1 MQINLLAVADGRSL
15 PQLCCRPPASDGARS
30 CSTQESR
37 RRSCLQRMDSDHG
50 ALHAFLCIDGVY
62 HVPCVPSC
70 RRQLDYRVS
79 SRAAQSVLGRSS
91 NGHGRRVA
99 WPPTRATRGTRRDV
113 PRPRGGV
120 YAGPRGSPPA
130 AAPPGGAARV
140 PRASHRKG
148 LFYEKQYYEC
158 CVALTSRSCEGTSPA
173 GATLHTTHTQ
183 HRTTRRAGTGPRA
196 PGPAARDAR
205 ATPRGTSPP
214 PPQPPPPP
222 ARRAAGTGGE
232 ARPGS
237 AQRLRPG
244 RITTLTYNIACPA
257 VRPFRCAF
265 CPRSAV
271 SFLLGEVGVCGA
283 DAP

>member
-1 MQINLLAVADGRSL
+1 M
-15 PQLCCRPPASDGARS
+15 PQSCCRPPASDGARS

-130 AAPPGGAARV
+130 AAPPGGAARLPSTARV
-140 PRASHRKG
+140 APKNN
-148 LFYEKQYYEC
+148 FKC

-173 GATLHTTHTQ
+173 GGTLHTTHT
-183 HRTTRRAGTGPRA
+183 HSTVRRDGDTGSPRAGWPPRAGATRARDPGPPLRLRGRRRHRRAA
-196 PGPAARDAR
+196 
-205 ATPRGTSPP
+205 
-214 PPQPPPPP
+214 PP
-222 ARRAAGTGGE
+222 ARAARRDAA
-232 ARPGS
+232 ARSGFGPVAS
-237 AQRLRPG
+237 RH
-244 RITTLTYNIACPA
+244 
-257 VRPFRCAF
+257 
-265 CPRSAV
+265 
-271 SFLLGEVGVCGA
+271 
-283 DAP
+283 

>member
-1 MQINLLAVADGRSL
+1 M

-130 AAPPGGAARV
+130 AAPPGGAARLPSTARV
-140 PRASHRKG
+140 APKNN
-148 LFYEKQYYEC
+148 FKC

-173 GATLHTTHTQ
+173 GGTLHTTHT
-183 HRTTRRAGTGPRA
+183 HSTVRRDGDTGSPRAGWPPRA
-196 PGPAARDAR
+196 GAARRAR
-205 ATPRGTSPP
+205 ATPDLPSASAAAAATGAPRRRH
-214 PPQPPPPP
+214 
-222 ARRAAGTGGE
+222 ARRGATRQRAAAS
-232 ARPGS
+232 ARS
-237 AQRLRPG
+237 HHD
-244 RITTLTYNIACPA
+244 TN
-257 VRPFRCAF
+257 VMH
-265 CPRSAV
+265 V
-271 SFLLGEVGVCGA
+271 V
-283 DAP
+283 